1 VVEKEGCGKWSE
13 TILGGKLSVGEFK
26 QVISKKWRRLE
37 GNEEGGVV
45 EGAQDREVLAF
56 VKGF

>member
-1 VVEKEGCGKWSE
+1 VVEKEGCGRWSE
-13 TILGGKLSVGEFK
+13 TILDGKLSVGEFK
-26 QVISKKWRRLE
+26 QVILKKWRRLE
-37 GNEEGGVV
+37 GNGEGEVV